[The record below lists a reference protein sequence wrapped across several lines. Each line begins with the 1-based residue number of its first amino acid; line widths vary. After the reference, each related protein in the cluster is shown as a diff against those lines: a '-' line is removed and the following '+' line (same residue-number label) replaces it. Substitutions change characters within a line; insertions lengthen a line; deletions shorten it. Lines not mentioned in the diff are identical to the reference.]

1 MDKIRGFE
9 VVKNEMRKNP
19 EVIIELPRRNDIGS
33 CGYDIKSPINT
44 VIKPNEQLL
53 IWSDIKAYM
62 LIDEALEAN
71 TRSSNGTKK
80 GVILSNIIGW
90 IDSTYYENPDNDGN
104 IGICLKN
111 TGNEDFIINIGDKI
125 AQVKFSKYLTV
136 DNDNPINSKRIGGF
150 GSSGK

>member
-1 MDKIRGFE
+1 MSKIRGFE
-9 VVKNEMRKNP
+9 VINNEMRKNLG
-19 EVIIELPRRNDIGS
+19 VTIELPRRNDIGS
-33 CGYDIKSPINT
+33 CGYDIKSPINA
-44 VIKPNEQLL
+44 VIKSNEQLL

-62 LIDEALEAN
+62 LIDEVLEAN

-111 TGNEDFIINIGDKI
+111 TGSEDFIINIGDKI

-136 DNDNPINSKRIGGF
+136 DDDNPINSKRIGGF